1 MSDLALSEMVVY
13 LVPVMSGSRIAVRP
27 ALCLRIP
34 INRVDE
40 VEGAGLKIR
49 DGRTLEW
56 VGIDPDVAQEGPV
69 SPLFAYRQRRMLL
82 APCCGISQRSG
93 ACFQQKT
100 GVDGDNI
107 LDPADRLASVIR
119 SGPVPRFP
127 PRSAHRDKAADRRGC
142 HENSRAARSR
152 SATAPGWTNRR
163 RRDRR
168 R

>member
-27 ALCLRIP
+27 ALCLRSP

-49 DGRTLEW
+49 DGGLSNESIVW
-56 VGIDPDVAQEGPV
+56 VGIDPDVIQKDLV

-107 LDPADRLASVIR
+107 LDPADR
-119 SGPVPRFP
+119 
-127 PRSAHRDKAADRRGC
+127 
-142 HENSRAARSR
+142 
-152 SATAPGWTNRR
+152 
-163 RRDRR
+163 
-168 R
+168 